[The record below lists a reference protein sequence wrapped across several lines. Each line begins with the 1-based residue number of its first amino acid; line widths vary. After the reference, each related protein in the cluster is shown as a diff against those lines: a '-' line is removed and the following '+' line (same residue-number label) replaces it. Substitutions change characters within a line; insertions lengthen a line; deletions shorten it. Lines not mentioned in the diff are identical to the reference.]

1 MSIKQFAMDFVV
13 MFAIVLVVNLIVTY
27 LYGLV
32 VHGSGVLDWQS
43 AFTFAISLGIILPW
57 LRWRERKQSAK

>member
-1 MSIKQFAMDFVV
+1 MSIKQYAFDFIV
-13 MFAIVLVVNLIVTY
+13 MFAIVLVVNLIVTF

-32 VHGSGVLDWQS
+32 VHGSGVLDWES

-57 LRWRERKQSAK
+57 VRWREKKESAK